1 MENCLRTNL
10 GLTKS
15 DCKIGNIL
23 SFDTGSDSIPKT
35 VTLTVSFEIRKVR
48 QMDENLLGVFVVLKG
63 RSPSGSLSSWKRRQ
77 DYGFM
82 RPKDPFGGCTVPE

>member
-1 MENCLRTNL
+1 MPYPESYPMQVNMYNNANGELLATHL

-48 QMDENLLGVFVVLKG
+48 QLGAGLLGVFVVLKG
-63 RSPSGSLSSWKRRQ
+63 RVNDHPA
-77 DYGFM
+77 
-82 RPKDPFGGCTVPE
+82 